1 MSKTVLIADD
11 YADVRS
17 MTKYLVESCGY
28 DVIEARDGFEAL
40 DKARARRPDLILM
53 DVAMPQMNGI
63 TSATLIR
70 SAKDCENIPIIA
82 VTAHGREYMEHEED
96 FGFDHIVQKPV
107 LIDDLKQLLDR
118 YLGGERDH

>member
-17 MTKYLVESCGY
+17 MTKYLIESFGY

-40 DKARARRPDLILM
+40 NEAKARRPDLILM

-70 SAKDCENIPIIA
+70 LAEDCKNIPIVA
-82 VTAHGREYMEHEED
+82 VTAHGQEYLEHEED
-96 FGFDHIVQKPV
+96 LWFDQIVQKPV
-107 LIDDLKQLLDR
+107 QIEHLKQILDE
-118 YLGGERDH
+118 YLEDRRDH

>member
-1 MSKTVLIADD
+1 MPKTVLIADD

-17 MTKYLVESCGY
+17 MTKYLLESFGY

-40 DKARARRPDLILM
+40 NEARARQPDLILM

-70 SAKDCENIPIIA
+70 SAKDCEKIPIIA
-82 VTAHGREYMEHEED
+82 VTAHGQEYLEHEED
-96 FGFDHIVQKPV
+96 FGFDRIVQKPV
-107 LIDDLKQLLDR
+107 QIDDLKQLLED
-118 YLGGERDH
+118 YLDGRDH

>member
-17 MTKYLVESCGY
+17 MTKYLLESFGY

-40 DKARARRPDLILM
+40 KEAKAQRPDLILM

-70 SAKDCENIPIIA
+70 LAKDCENIPIIA
-82 VTAHGREYMEHEED
+82 VTAHGQEYLEHEEE

-107 LIDDLKQLLDR
+107 LIDDLKQIVDR
-118 YLGGERDH
+118 FLENGRDH